1 MPKVTLEFED
11 GDEINARHALESTCW
26 VNAMQDLD
34 QELRGVV
41 KYGASIVSPGSE
53 ASEEEVE
60 LALKMR
66 DRIREII
73 SCYNLKFD
81 I

>member
-1 MPKVTLEFED
+1 MPKIILEFED
-11 GDEINARHALESTCW
+11 GDEINARHALDSTCW
-26 VNAMQDLD
+26 INAMQDLD

-41 KYGASIVSPGSE
+41 KYGNSIVNPGGD

-60 LALKMR
+60 LALNMR
-66 DRIREII
+66 DRIKEIL